1 METIACSVRSG
12 AWERAASTFFA
23 ADRQTT
29 LVIESALSRTSDGL
43 EYHREQIKRKLNLQ
57 GAAELTQYATSW
69 LQREIPS

>member
-1 METIACSVRSG
+1 MEAIGCSVRSG
-12 AWERAASTFFA
+12 AWKRAASTFFA

-29 LVIESALSRTSDGL
+29 FVTESALSRTGDGL